1 MEGGGGERDSYSYS
15 DQKPESGGGGG
26 LELYSTYFYPIYV
39 CHVCQRYIE
48 SVITIICGD
57 EVGRE
62 ERGEGERGK
71 EIRGRAP

>member
-1 MEGGGGERDSYSYS
+1 M
-15 DQKPESGGGGG
+15 
-26 LELYSTYFYPIYV
+26 